1 MLETYEASLE
11 EIKVFE
17 NDGDNWKAKVLP
29 KTAKAAAAEA
39 CKFFDESKVCYLKS

>member
-17 NDGDNWKAKVLP
+17 NDGDGWKAKVLP

-39 CKFFDESKVCYLKS
+39 CKSFDESKVCYLKS